1 PAFGDALKPEERWAI
16 TDYMYSLGESDD
28 PHYASLMTA
37 RHVDDAIDISKA
49 DVAFATSQSARFPI
63 VGQIMEPGREFHPPV
78 ISILAEA
85 VYDADSIAIR
95 LRWHDMSAETAGKNS
110 PALVVPKTEED
121 VAAGAPAEAPKKADE
136 GDVWGGQEEKPKATP
151 APAKP

>member
-1 PAFGDALKPEERWAI
+1 GRGDGTSAPTLIDDLGHSIRPADFTQRWTFRGGPTREDIFRTMTTGLNGTPMPAFGDALKPEERWAI

-95 LRWHDMSAETAGKNS
+95 LRWHDMSAE
-110 PALVVPKTEED
+110 
-121 VAAGAPAEAPKKADE
+121 
-136 GDVWGGQEEKPKATP
+136 
-151 APAKP
+151 